1 MSPPRYS
8 RIAIALHW
16 LIALL
21 ILCGFSLGL
30 YMTGLKFSPQKLVLY
45 SYHKWIGVTVF
56 TLAVLRLVWR
66 ATHTPPPLPSR
77 MPPWQR
83 YAAGATH
90 ALLYLLMLAIPL
102 SGWLYS
108 SSTGVPTV
116 PFGISALQL
125 PDLIER
131 NKEVADSLHFVH
143 VSLNYTM
150 LALVAL
156 HVAAAFK
163 HQWRDRDHLLDRMNP
178 F

>member
-1 MSPPRYS
+1 MPSPRYS
-8 RIAIALHW
+8 LTAIALHW

-21 ILCGFSLGL
+21 MLCGFCLGL

-56 TLAVLRLVWR
+56 TLAVLRLLWR
-66 ATHTPPPLPSR
+66 LTHAAPALPAR
-77 MPPWQR
+77 MPAWQR
-83 YAAGATH
+83 HGAGATH

-116 PFGISALQL
+116 PFGVAALQL
-125 PDLIER
+125 PDLLAR
-131 NKEVADSLHFVH
+131 NKETADSLHFVH
-143 VSLNYTM
+143 VSLNYS
-150 LALVAL
+150 LALLVAL

-163 HQWRDRDHLLDRMNP
+163 HQWLERDHLLDRMNP